1 MAVSNGTVAL
11 HLALVALGVGP
22 GDEVIV
28 PNLTF
33 AASANAVIHA
43 GASPVFCEI
52 DPCTWC
58 IDPNEVKRLVG
69 PKTKAIMPV
78 HLYGQPCDMD
88 ALQEICAEN
97 NLLMIEDAA
106 EALGSEWKKHR
117 VGTFGDAATFSF
129 FGNKTIS
136 TGEGGMILFKDSHV
150 ASKAQILRDHGM
162 SIERRYW
169 HEIIGYNYR
178 LTNMQAALGV
188 AQMERLPQ
196 ILKAKIRISEY
207 YSNRLKTV
215 EGISLLP
222 SLNQDIVHSNW
233 LYGIV
238 LDDCL
243 NRDLISCSLLEQGI
257 ETRPFFYPLSE
268 MPPYE
273 KFSREDFPIVENIS
287 KEWSLSAYLC

>member
-1 MAVSNGTVAL
+1 
-11 HLALVALGVGP
+11 
-22 GDEVIV
+22 
-28 PNLTF
+28 
-33 AASANAVIHA
+33 
-43 GASPVFCEI
+43 
-52 DPCTWC
+52 
-58 IDPNEVKRLVG
+58 
-69 PKTKAIMPV
+69 
-78 HLYGQPCDMD
+78 
-88 ALQEICAEN
+88 
-97 NLLMIEDAA
+97 
-106 EALGSEWKKHR
+106 
-117 VGTFGDAATFSF
+117 
-129 FGNKTIS
+129 
-136 TGEGGMILFKDSHV
+136 MILFKDSHI

-207 YSNRLKTV
+207 YSNKLKTV

-243 NRDLISCSLLEQGI
+243 NRDQISCSLLQ
-257 ETRPFFYPLSE
+257 R
-268 MPPYE
+268 
-273 KFSREDFPIVENIS
+273 N
-287 KEWSLSAYLC
+287 